1 VTANDSVTRRHG
13 DTGSLLRDA
22 EFCHLWG
29 VGVVQFLIRW
39 LEVLVFGI
47 FTYQQTGSA
56 FLVAGMTMLR
66 LLPLAL
72 FGVPF
77 GALAAR
83 IRRRSGLIVMMVT
96 LAATSGVLIV
106 VAMTGHLAV
115 WHLAVASV
123 INGLTWAA
131 DNPLRRGLIGDVA
144 GSSRMGAAMALDVG
158 ASNASRLVG
167 PSLGGLLL
175 ANAGMAGVFALAA
188 ALYLG
193 ALIAVL
199 RLHDP
204 EKPAAAPRVSLS
216 ATLSAGFVAAR
227 ASPRLA
233 GALWLTVLYNVFA
246 WPVLSMVP
254 VIGQDRLGL
263 AASGIGVLASMEG
276 VGTLIGALALAAFAK
291 PAMYGRIY
299 VSGVVLFLMV
309 MPVFALSTR
318 PVAAGVALLLAGL
331 GQAAF
336 SIMQATIVFIAAPVD
351 RRMQA
356 MGLLTMCIGVGPLGF
371 LMLGW
376 LAEAFGATPAGVASA
391 LAGLVVLAAT
401 WRWWRACWLEDT
413 AQAVPDPA
421 AGR

>member
-1 VTANDSVTRRHG
+1 VSHPHG
-13 DTGSLLRDA
+13 DTGSLLRDPS
-22 EFCHLWG
+22 FRHLWT
-29 VGVVQFLIRW
+29 VGVVQFLVRW
-39 LEVLVFGI
+39 LEVLVFGV

-72 FGVPF
+72 FGVAF

-83 IRRRSGLIVMMVT
+83 IRRRAGLVVMMVT
-96 LAATSGVLIV
+96 LTVTAGVLAV
-106 VAMTGHLAV
+106 VAATGHLVV

-123 INGLTWAA
+123 INGVAWAA

-144 GSSRMGAAMALDVG
+144 GFRRMGAAMALDVG

-167 PSLGGLLL
+167 PGLGGLLL
-175 ANAGMAGVFALAA
+175 AHSGMAGVFALAT
-188 ALYLG
+188 ALYLV

-199 RLHDP
+199 RLREQETP
-204 EKPAAAPRVSLS
+204 QAAPRVSLS
-216 ATLSAGFVAAR
+216 AMLSAGFVAAR

-263 AASGIGVLASMEG
+263 GAGGIGMLAGMEG
-276 VGTLIGALALAAFAK
+276 VGTLLGALALAAFSK
-291 PAMYGRIY
+291 PWMHGRLY
-299 VSGVVLFLMV
+299 VGGAILFLTI
-309 MPVFALSTR
+309 MPLFALSTQ
-318 PVAAGVALLLAGL
+318 PLMAGAALLVAGI

-336 SIMQATIVFIAAPVD
+336 SVMQSTIVFLAAPVE

-356 MGLLTMCIGVGPLGF
+356 MGLLTMCVGVGPVGF

-376 LAEAFGATPAGVASA
+376 LAEAFGATPAAVISSV
-391 LAGLVVLAAT
+391 AGLVVLAAT
-401 WRWWRACWLEDT
+401 WKWWRACW
-413 AQAVPDPA
+413 PA
-421 AGR
+421 APIG

>member
-1 VTANDSVTRRHG
+1 MTNPHG
-13 DTGSLLRDA
+13 DTGSLLRDRS
-22 EFCHLWG
+22 FRHLWTG
-29 VGVVQFLIRW
+29 GVVQFLVRW
-39 LEVLVFGI
+39 LEVLVFGV

-83 IRRRSGLIVMMVT
+83 IRRRRGLIVMMVT
-96 LAATSGVLIV
+96 LIATAGVLTVI
-106 VAMTGHLAV
+106 AASGHLAV

-144 GSSRMGAAMALDVG
+144 GFRRMGAAMALDVG

-167 PSLGGLLL
+167 PGLGGLLL
-175 ANAGMAGVFALAA
+175 TYSGMAGVFALAT
-188 ALYLG
+188 ALYLS
-193 ALIAVL
+193 ALVAVL
-199 RLHDP
+199 RLH
-204 EKPAAAPRVSLS
+204 EQETSRASPRVSLS
-216 ATLSAGFVAAR
+216 AMLSAGFVAAR

-263 AASGIGVLASMEG
+263 GAGGIGMLAGMEG
-276 VGTLIGALALAAFAK
+276 MGTLLGALALAAFAK
-291 PAMYGRIY
+291 PWMHGRLY
-299 VSGVVLFLMV
+299 VGGTILFLTI
-309 MPVFALSTR
+309 MPLFALSTQ
-318 PVAAGVALLLAGL
+318 PLMAGAALLVAGI

-336 SIMQATIVFIAAPVD
+336 SVMQSTIVFLAAPVE

-356 MGLLTMCIGVGPLGF
+356 MGLLTMCVGVGPVGF

-376 LAEAFGATPAGVASA
+376 LAEAFGATPAAVISSV
-391 LAGLVVLAAT
+391 AGLVVLA
-401 WRWWRACWLEDT
+401 
-413 AQAVPDPA
+413 
-421 AGR
+421 GS